1 MTDKL
6 DGLSTDSNDNKTGN
20 NNYTLFHL
28 PTVLPEYYNQES
40 TTEQHTVEDEGKVTN
55 FASNVTPLRGQIG
68 HLNIHKSGKISIN
81 LGNNNNLAVSQGSA
95 AHFLQEVIMLEMN
108 ETDNTEDVEMMN
120 EDGEKI
126 KGKLYRFG
134 QADGKI
140 IGTPAIH

>member
-1 MTDKL
+1 
-6 DGLSTDSNDNKTGN
+6 
-20 NNYTLFHL
+20 
-28 PTVLPEYYNQES
+28 
-40 TTEQHTVEDEGKVTN
+40 
-55 FASNVTPLRGQIG
+55 LRGQIG